1 LLEQEKE
8 NPIRVLESR
17 ITRNYP
23 KRLELVIGNDP
34 GKAIPK
40 DPVTNPKKPKSTKP
54 SSIFFIREKE
64 NILATNLVE

>member
-1 LLEQEKE
+1 
-8 NPIRVLESR
+8 VLESR

-40 DPVTNPKKPKSTKP
+40 DPVTNPKKPTK
-54 SSIFFIREKE
+54 INKTIKYFFIREKE

>member
-1 LLEQEKE
+1 
-8 NPIRVLESR
+8 VLESR

-54 SSIFFIREKE
+54 SSIF
-64 NILATNLVE
+64 L

>member
-1 LLEQEKE
+1 
-8 NPIRVLESR
+8 VLESR

-54 SSIFFIREKE
+54 SSNFFFYKRKGKYISYQPR
-64 NILATNLVE
+64 